1 MSHDEVVKKKMQF
14 HKQMLD
20 ALGRHKIDDKEIRL
34 PKDVKSDK
42 LEEAY
47 SKMKDYELKLV
58 KKKIVSQN
66 QV

>member
-14 HKQMLD
+14 HRQMLD
-20 ALGRHKIDDKEIRL
+20 ALGRHRIDDKEISL
-34 PKDVKSDK
+34 PKGVKRDK

-47 SKMKDYELKLV
+47 SKMEDYELKLV
-58 KKKIVSQN
+58 KKKKVSQN

>member
-1 MSHDEVVKKKMQF
+1 MSHDDVVKKKIQF

-20 ALGRHKIDDKEIRL
+20 ALSRHKTDDNKVTL

-47 SKMKDYELKLV
+47 SKMEDYELKLV
-58 KKKIVSQN
+58 KKKKAN
-66 QV
+66 